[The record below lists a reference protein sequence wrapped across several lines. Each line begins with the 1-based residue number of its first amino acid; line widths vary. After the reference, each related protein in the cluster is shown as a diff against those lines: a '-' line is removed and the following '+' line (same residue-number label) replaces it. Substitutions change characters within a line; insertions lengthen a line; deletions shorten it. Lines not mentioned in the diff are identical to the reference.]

1 MKDISITN
9 GFITGIVPFGNGVK
23 ITFTEGAVVLLDG
36 AAPEATAPAATQPAF
51 VPGVGGGT
59 GEGNGGGVG
68 GARPETVQTGASRFN
83 ASATVA
89 FVKDGETPIR
99 YAAGEQQRTHVT
111 GVSAALTAYGF
122 TVTDARPGSGTIS
135 LAQAETGDCAGVFA
149 ISTERGAT
157 EGDNVLAQYKGNMPV
172 FHYQVGSNKPGY
184 GPELVPG
191 TKYYVNALY
200 MGNPGT
206 DQIVEIAG
214 HRRGG

>member
-1 MKDISITN
+1 MKYLSITN
-9 GFITGIVPFGNGVK
+9 GSIRGIEPYGNGIRVAYDDA
-23 ITFTEGAVVLLDG
+23 AVVLVD
-36 AAPEATAPAATQPAF
+36 APAAQAAPQAPAF

-68 GARPETVQTGASRFN
+68 GARPETAQTGTNRFN
-83 ASATVA
+83 ASATVT

-122 TVTDARPGSGTIS
+122 TVSDTGPGSGTIS
-135 LAQAETGDCAGVFA
+135 LAQAEAGDCAGVFA
-149 ISTERGAT
+149 ISTKPGVT
-157 EGDNVLAQYKGNMPV
+157 EGDDVLAQYKGNMPV
-172 FHYQVGSNKPGY
+172 FNFQVGSNKPGY

-200 MGNPGT
+200 MGNPGA